1 MPKQNNIAINDG
13 KTTPVTHTFQPVGVG
28 NGVAEWA
35 EPSADGALTK
45 RNTLTY
51 TQKLP
56 GRGRTTVLE
65 QTEMV
70 IPYVVQEVVG
80 GVTRDVVHSN
90 VRVITQVVSHPEVP
104 KAFCKDARVLN
115 ANLQINT
122 DVASAMD
129 DRVGFS

>member
-1 MPKQNNIAINDG
+1 MPKQQNITINDG
-13 KTTPVTHTFQPVGVG
+13 KATPVSHVFQPVGV
-28 NGVAEWA
+28 NAGVAEWA
-35 EPSADGALTK
+35 EPSADGSLTK
-45 RNTLTY
+45 RNQLTY

-70 IPYVVQEVVG
+70 LPYIVQETVG

-115 ANLQINT
+115 ANLQINA